1 LLSHAGALGFEDT
14 EPRLREGY
22 NVRNAA
28 CVLAAL
34 AALVSSL
41 SGFAPPAAAQ
51 TSELS
56 HVGGW
61 ATLGSVTPAAG
72 CLLDASIEVR
82 EASAGISD
90 VAVGINLV
98 HDGEVVWADWGMTD
112 ADGLAYL
119 SVDTSWAAPG
129 YEAWMDVL
137 VGGEYAGGMPVS
149 ITDSGG
155 CADNPDMVELSADV
169 PVAQQSASAQN
180 WSTSNSGASDAVRLG
195 VPAYAQ
201 QRNLSCEYAALVM
214 AMGTYG
220 VWVSEYALDDVVGW
234 SENPHWG
241 YRGDINGWWGNTD
254 DYGVY
259 ASALAPALPT
269 FGFYGEEFY
278 AQGNSTALTARLDA
292 GTPVLVWLGLWGDT
306 GFYNYSADGTPYK
319 LVTGLHVVVA
329 DGYDSGGVYVS
340 DPATGGM
347 KYYDWST
354 FMTFWNVMDGMGL
367 SVSPL

>member
-1 LLSHAGALGFEDT
+1 LLSHAGALGFEET

-34 AALVSSL
+34 ATLVSSL

-90 VAVGINLV
+90 VTVGVNLV

-155 CADNPDMVELSADV
+155 CADNPDVVELSADV
-169 PVAQQSASAQN
+169 PVAQQSATAQN
-180 WSTSNSGASDAVRLG
+180 WSTSNSGASDAVRVG
-195 VPAYAQ
+195 VPTYAQ

-220 VWVSEYALDDVVGW
+220 LWVSEYALDDVVGW

-319 LVTGLHVVVA
+319 LVTGLHVVVV

>member
-1 LLSHAGALGFEDT
+1 VLSHAGALGFEDT

-34 AALVSSL
+34 ATLVSSL

-90 VAVGINLV
+90 VTVGVNLV

-149 ITDSGG
+149 ITDNGG

-169 PVAQQSASAQN
+169 PVAQQSATAQN
-180 WSTSNSGASDAVRLG
+180 WSTSDSGASDAVRVG
-195 VPAYAQ
+195 VPTYAQ

-241 YRGDINGWWGNTD
+241 YRGDINGWWGNTA

>member
-34 AALVSSL
+34 ATLVSSL

-90 VAVGINLV
+90 VAVGVNLV

-169 PVAQQSASAQN
+169 PVAQQSATAQN
-180 WSTSNSGASDAVRLG
+180 WSTSDSGASDAVRVG
-195 VPAYAQ
+195 VPTYAQ

>member
-1 LLSHAGALGFEDT
+1 
-14 EPRLREGY
+14 
-22 NVRNAA
+22 VRNAA
-28 CVLAAL
+28 AVLAVL
-34 AALVSSL
+34 ATLVSSL
-41 SGFAPPAAAQ
+41 AGFAQSTFAQAAD
-51 TSELS
+51 LS
-56 HVGGW
+56 HVSGW

-82 EASAGISD
+82 EAGGGISD
-90 VAVGINLV
+90 VAVGVNLV
-98 HDGEVVWADWGMTD
+98 HVGEVVWADWGMTD

-155 CADNPDMVELSADV
+155 CADNPDMVELGADV
-169 PVAQQSASAQN
+169 PVAPQSSTAQN
-180 WSTSNSGASDAVRLG
+180 WSTADSSASGAVRVG
-195 VPAYAQ
+195 VPTYAQ
-201 QRNLSCEYAALVM
+201 QRNLSCEYASLVM

-220 VWVSEYALDDVVGW
+220 VWVSEYDLDGVVGW

-241 YRGDINGWWGNTD
+241 YRGDITGWWGNTD

-259 ASALAPALPT
+259 ASALAPVLPS
-269 FGFYGEEFY
+269 FGFSGEEFY
-278 AQGNSTALTARLDA
+278 AQGNPTSLTARLDQ
-292 GTPVLVWLGLWGDT
+292 GIPVLVWLGLWGDD
-306 GFYNYSADGTPYK
+306 GFYEQAADGTPYK
-319 LVTGLHVVVA
+319 LVPGMHVVVA
-329 DGYDSGGVYVS
+329 DGYDSGGVYVV